1 VISVGIGTVGF
12 VKIDWVGSINILNE
26 SVGWLSSPLFSSWVW
41 VIWNFTNSLNISGVS
56 NMSFKSI
63 GSIGVGIVS

>member
-1 VISVGIGTVGF
+1 MISVGIGTVGF

-41 VIWNFTNSLNISGVS
+41 VVWNFTDSLNISGVS
-56 NMSFKSI
+56 NMSFKIVS
-63 GSIGVGIVS
+63 GIGVSIIS